1 MLQQKVN
8 FKLISSS
15 SGVKSVDKREGGGSH
30 NWGTFED
37 DIKADDDKANTSTD
51 DVLNE
56 SAVAPENGAEAMQT
70 ESGGEESKE
79 PEEPKVLTHFYRHC
93 QGAISWS

>member
-1 MLQQKVN
+1 MSNIFVFIYL
-8 FKLISSS
+8 S

-37 DIKADDDKANTSTD
+37 DIKADEDKVNTSTD

-56 SAVAPENGAEAMQT
+56 SAVAAEHAGEAMQT
-70 ESGGEESKE
+70 ESGG
-79 PEEPKVLTHFYRHC
+79 V
-93 QGAISWS
+93 G